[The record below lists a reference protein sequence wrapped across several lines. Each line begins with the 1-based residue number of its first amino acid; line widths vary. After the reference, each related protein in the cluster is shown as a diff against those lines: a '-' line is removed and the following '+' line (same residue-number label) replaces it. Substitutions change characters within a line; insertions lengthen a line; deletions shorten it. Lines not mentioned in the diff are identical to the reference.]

1 MTIKKAFNPIFDLLT
16 ANPDALVKDLLPQLT
31 ALMSSSNTVGQ
42 TSYKDEQGNV
52 IAIYCYYHK
61 KWELIANHEYGVK
74 AGSSTGLNTMCK
86 LGVSEWTKQQRKA
99 KQAGELLLKG
109 LTDGAIQ
116 VSDLV
121 LKQEEIE
128 NQRTSIVYAESYSNF
143 FETLD
148 ELKVSLDSTKSVKKA
163 KGVKAKDK
171 VEI

>member
-31 ALMSSSNTVGQ
+31 ILMSSSNAVGQ

-74 AGSSTGLNTMCK
+74 VGSSTGLNTMCK

-109 LTDGAIQ
+109 LTDGTIQ
-116 VSDLV
+116 VSDLT
-121 LKQEEIE
+121 LKQAEIE
-128 NQRTSIVYAESYSNF
+128 ESRTSIVYAESYSNF

-148 ELKVSLDSTKSVKKA
+148 ELKQTLDSAELPKKKA
-163 KGVKAKDK
+163 KTKTK
-171 VEI
+171 